1 MNSLAGCSEFKIVYI
16 LNFLMFPME
25 LVFNFLLVAAGLAM
39 LYFGAEWLVRGSIAI
54 SNKLG
59 VSQLVI
65 GLTVVAFGTST
76 PELAVSIS
84 SAMQG
89 LSDVALGNVVGSN
102 IVNMGAILG
111 ISAIVSPII
120 VSKSAIRKEVPIMIG
135 VSFLLLAIIL
145 DGKIDLVDGILLVV
159 GIIVFVWYSY
169 KSSKKDTDIEEIPV
183 SQILQKNVFSKS
195 IVFMV
200 AGLLLLTGGSFLTV
214 DNAVIIG
221 TSFGV
226 SELFMGLTVV
236 AIGTSLPELITS
248 AVAARKGHSDLS
260 IGNIV
265 GSNIFNILAI
275 LGISS
280 LISGITVSE
289 QILIDVGIM
298 FAFSLLLIPIMRS
311 GFVISR
317 KEGIVLVAGYVAYVA
332 FLLNRQ

>member
-1 MNSLAGCSEFKIVYI
+1 
-16 LNFLMFPME
+16 ME
-25 LVFNFLLVAAGLAM
+25 LVLNFLLVAAGLTM
-39 LYFGAEWLVRGSIAI
+39 LYFGAEWLVKGSIAI

-89 LSDVALGNVVGSN
+89 LSDVSLGNVVGSN
-102 IVNMGAILG
+102 IVNIGAILG
-111 ISAIVSPII
+111 ISAILSPII

-135 VSFLLLAIIL
+135 ISFLLLAIVL
-145 DGKIDLVDGILLVV
+145 DGKIDFLDGALLVI
-159 GIIVFVWYSY
+159 GIVVFTWYSY
-169 KSSKKDTDIEEIPV
+169 RSSKKDVDIEEIPV
-183 SQILQKNVFSKS
+183 SQVLQKNIFSKS
-195 IVFMV
+195 IIFMI

-214 DNAVIIG
+214 DNAVAIG
-221 TSFGV
+221 ASFGI
-226 SELFMGLTVV
+226 SELFMGLTIV

-248 AVAARKGHSDLS
+248 VVAARKGHADLS
-260 IGNIV
+260 VGNIV
-265 GSNIFNILAI
+265 GSNIFNIMAI

-289 QILIDVGIM
+289 KILVDIGIM
-298 FAFSLLLIPIMRS
+298 LAFSLVLIPIMRS

-317 KEGIVLVAGYVAYVA
+317 KEGIFLIAGYVGYVI
-332 FLLNRQ
+332 FLLYRQ

>member
-1 MNSLAGCSEFKIVYI
+1 
-16 LNFLMFPME
+16 ME
-25 LVFNFLLVAAGLAM
+25 LVFNFLLVASGLAM

-169 KSSKKDTDIEEIPV
+169 KSSKKDTDIEEIQV

-248 AVAARKGHSDLS
+248 VVAARKGHADLS

-298 FAFSLLLIPIMRS
+298 LAFSLVLIPIMRS

-317 KEGIVLVAGYVAYVA
+317 KEGILLVAGYVGYVI

>member
-1 MNSLAGCSEFKIVYI
+1 
-16 LNFLMFPME
+16 ME
-25 LVFNFLLVAAGLAM
+25 LIFNFLLVGGGLTM
-39 LYFGAEWLVRGSIAI
+39 LYFGAEWLVKGSIAI

-89 LSDVALGNVVGSN
+89 LPDVALGNVVGSN
-102 IVNMGAILG
+102 IANIGLILG
-111 ISAIVSPII
+111 ISAIISSIV

-135 VSFLLLAIIL
+135 ISFLLLAIIL
-145 DGKIDLVDGILLVV
+145 DGKIDFLDGTLLVI
-159 GIIVFVWYSY
+159 GIIVFTWYSY
-169 KSSKKDTDIEEIPV
+169 RSSKKDTDIEEIQS
-183 SQILQKNVFSKS
+183 SQVLQKNLFSKS
-195 IVFMV
+195 IISII
-200 AGLLLLTGGSFLTV
+200 AGLLLLTVGSFLTV

-221 TSFGV
+221 TNFGI
-226 SELFMGLTVV
+226 SELFMGLTIV

-248 AVAARKGHSDLS
+248 VVAARKGHTDLVV
-260 IGNIV
+260 GNIV

-280 LISGITVSE
+280 LISSITVNE

-298 FAFSLLLIPIMRS
+298 LAFSLVLIPIMRS

-317 KEGIVLVAGYVAYVA
+317 KKGIFLVIGFIGYVI
-332 FLLNRQ
+332 FLLYRQ

>member
-1 MNSLAGCSEFKIVYI
+1 
-16 LNFLMFPME
+16 
-25 LVFNFLLVAAGLAM
+25 M
-39 LYFGAEWLVRGSIAI
+39 LYFGAEWLVKGSIAI

-89 LSDVALGNVVGSN
+89 LPDVALGNVVGSN
-102 IVNMGAILG
+102 IANIGLILG
-111 ISAIVSPII
+111 ISAIISSIV

-135 VSFLLLAIIL
+135 ISFLLLAIIL
-145 DGKIDLVDGILLVV
+145 DGKIDFLDGTLLVI
-159 GIIVFVWYSY
+159 GIIVFTWYSY
-169 KSSKKDTDIEEIPV
+169 RSSKKDTDIEEIQS
-183 SQILQKNVFSKS
+183 SQVLQKNLFSKS
-195 IVFMV
+195 IISII
-200 AGLLLLTGGSFLTV
+200 AGLLLLTVGSFLTV

-221 TSFGV
+221 TNFGI
-226 SELFMGLTVV
+226 SELFMGLTIV

-248 AVAARKGHSDLS
+248 VVAARKGHTDLVV
-260 IGNIV
+260 GNIV

-280 LISGITVSE
+280 LISSITVNE

-298 FAFSLLLIPIMRS
+298 LAFSLVLIPIMRS

-317 KEGIVLVAGYVAYVA
+317 KEGIFLVIGFIGYVI
-332 FLLNRQ
+332 FLLYRQ

>member
-1 MNSLAGCSEFKIVYI
+1 
-16 LNFLMFPME
+16 ME
-25 LVFNFLLVAAGLAM
+25 LIFNFLFIGVGLTM
-39 LYFGAEWLVRGSIAI
+39 LYFGAEWLVKGSIAI

-102 IVNMGAILG
+102 IVNIGVILG
-111 ISAIVSPII
+111 ISAIISPII

-135 VSFLLLAIIL
+135 ISLLLLGIIL
-145 DGKIDLVDGILLVV
+145 DGKIDYIDGALFVI
-159 GIIVFVWYSY
+159 GIIVFTGYSY
-169 KSSKKDTDIEEIPV
+169 RSSKKDTDTQVIPA
-183 SQILQKNVFSKS
+183 SQIVQKNIFSKS
-195 IVFMV
+195 IILIMI
-200 AGLLLLTGGSFLTV
+200 GLLLLTGGSFLTV

-221 TSFGV
+221 ANFGI

-248 AVAARKGHSDLS
+248 VVAARKGHADLS
-260 IGNIV
+260 VGNII

-289 QILIDVGIM
+289 QVLVDVGIM
-298 FAFSLLLIPIMRS
+298 LAFSLVLIPIMRS

-317 KEGIVLVAGYVAYVA
+317 REGIILVIGYISYVL
-332 FLLNRQ
+332 FLFHRQ

>member
-1 MNSLAGCSEFKIVYI
+1 
-16 LNFLMFPME
+16 ME
-25 LVFNFLLVAAGLAM
+25 LIFNFLLVGAGLTM

-195 IVFMV
+195 IVFMI

-248 AVAARKGHSDLS
+248 VVAARKGHADLS

-280 LISGITVSE
+280 LISGIAVSE

-298 FAFSLLLIPIMRS
+298 LAFSLVLIPIMRS

-317 KEGIVLVAGYVAYVA
+317 KEGIMLVAGYIAYVV

>member
-1 MNSLAGCSEFKIVYI
+1 
-16 LNFLMFPME
+16 ME
-25 LVFNFLLVAAGLAM
+25 LIFNFLLVGAGLTM
-39 LYFGAEWLVRGSIAI
+39 LFFGAEWLVKGSIAI

-102 IVNMGAILG
+102 IVNIGAILG
-111 ISAIVSPII
+111 ISAIISPII
-120 VSKSAIRKEVPIMIG
+120 VSKSTIRKEVPIMIG
-135 VSFLLLAIIL
+135 VSFLLLAIII
-145 DGKIDLVDGILLVV
+145 DGKIDFVDGLLLVI
-159 GIIVFVWYSY
+159 GIVVFTGYSY
-169 KSSKKDTDIEEIPV
+169 RSSKKDTDIEKIPV

-195 IVFMV
+195 IIFMIV
-200 AGLLLLTGGSFLTV
+200 GVVLLTGGSFLTV

-221 TSFGV
+221 ASFGV
-226 SELFMGLTVV
+226 SELFMGLTIV

-248 AVAARKGHSDLS
+248 IVAARKGHADLS
-260 IGNIV
+260 IGNII

-298 FAFSLLLIPIMRS
+298 LAFSLVLIPIMRS

-317 KEGIVLVAGYVAYVA
+317 KEGTLLIAGYVGYVL
-332 FLLNRQ
+332 FLLYRQ

>member
-1 MNSLAGCSEFKIVYI
+1 
-16 LNFLMFPME
+16 ME
-25 LVFNFLLVAAGLAM
+25 LIFNFLLVGAGLAM
-39 LYFGAEWLVRGSIAI
+39 LFFGAEWLVKGSIAI

-76 PELAVSIS
+76 PELAVSVS

-102 IVNMGAILG
+102 IVNIGAILG
-111 ISAIVSPII
+111 ISAMISPII

-135 VSFLLLAIIL
+135 ISFLLLAIII
-145 DGKIDLVDGILLVV
+145 DGKIDFVDGLLLVI
-159 GIIVFVWYSY
+159 GIIVFTGYSY
-169 KSSKKDTDIEEIPV
+169 RSSKKDTDIEEIPV
-183 SQILQKNVFSKS
+183 SQKLQKNVFSKS
-195 IVFMV
+195 IIFMIM
-200 AGLLLLTGGSFLTV
+200 GLALLTGGSFLTV

-221 TSFGV
+221 ASFGV
-226 SELFMGLTVV
+226 SELFMGLTIV
-236 AIGTSLPELITS
+236 AIGTSLPELTTS
-248 AVAARKGHSDLS
+248 VVAARKGHADLS
-260 IGNIV
+260 VGNIV

-275 LGISS
+275 LGVSS

-298 FAFSLLLIPIMRS
+298 LAFSLVLIPIMRS

-317 KEGIVLVAGYVAYVA
+317 KEGILLIAGYVGYVV
-332 FLLNRQ
+332 FLLYRQ